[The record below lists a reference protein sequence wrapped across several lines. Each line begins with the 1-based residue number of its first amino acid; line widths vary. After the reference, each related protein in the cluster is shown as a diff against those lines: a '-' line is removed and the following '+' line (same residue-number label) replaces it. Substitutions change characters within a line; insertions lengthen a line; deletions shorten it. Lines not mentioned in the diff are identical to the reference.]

1 VAAACSKTA
10 YESRHVTWILD
21 LQVIR
26 PDRYVEQEGEVVVP
40 IDGALF
46 AEARV
51 TASRRFL
58 HAAVPDRKTDATVRM

>member
-1 VAAACSKTA
+1 
-10 YESRHVTWILD
+10 
-21 LQVIR
+21 VIR